1 MSKSIM
7 QRRLVA
13 AFAVTVMASALGVGA
28 ENLSA
33 RAKQTDL
40 PGPTATAERFDAA
53 KTYFDRARKL
63 GFPATGAGPAY
74 ILRAEFRTRGSSG
87 TLETGTYTD
96 TWVSDRKWRR
106 EAVLGNSRFVRS
118 RNGKKWYRLDEG
130 PDAALLQFVLTAME
144 PIPTT
149 DSFKESNWMIKRD
162 VVDGART
169 VRVARGKEN
178 DDETIDANESEGYWF
193 DETGQLVA
201 TRLNEL
207 QTRRSK
213 FEDYSG
219 IGVARRVDTLV
230 SGKVGMRMDVIALG
244 PAGVVDS
251 HMFVIKKHD
260 WRRQFAAEAR

>member
-1 MSKSIM
+1 M
-7 QRRLVA
+7 QRRLA
-13 AFAVTVMASALGVGA
+13 AVFAATVMVSALGMGA
-28 ENLSA
+28 EDL
-33 RAKQTDL
+33 RAHAQQADSLGTS
-40 PGPTATAERFDAA
+40 ATAEGFDSA

-63 GFPATGAGPAY
+63 GFPATGIGPPY
-74 ILRAEFRTRGSSG
+74 ILRAEFKTRGSSG
-87 TLETGTYTD
+87 TLQTGTYTD
-96 TWVSDRKWRR
+96 TWVSDRQWRR
-106 EAVLGNSRFVRS
+106 EAVLGSSRFVRS

-149 DSFKESNWMIKRD
+149 DTLQESSWKIKHD
-162 VVDGART
+162 VVDGAPT
-169 VRVARGKEN
+169 VRVARGKAN
-178 DDETIDANESEGYWF
+178 DDGTIDANESEAYWF

-213 FEDYSG
+213 FEDFNG
-219 IGVARRVDTLV
+219 MRVARRVETLV
-230 SGKVGMRMDVIALG
+230 DGKVGMRIDVTALG

-260 WRRQFAAEAR
+260 WRRQFAGEAR